1 MFNIRLT
8 DFGLADE
15 FGEVKLTSL
24 CGSPNYAS
32 PEMIQGKGYD
42 FKTDIWSIGIV
53 MYILC
58 YLKLPFE
65 DDNIQDLYHKIVST
79 EPDFSDDPPD
89 DYVTL
94 IKWCLKKDPSERPTI
109 K

>member
-1 MFNIRLT
+1 
-8 DFGLADE
+8 
-15 FGEVKLTSL
+15 
-24 CGSPNYAS
+24 
-32 PEMIQGKGYD
+32 
-42 FKTDIWSIGIV
+42 